1 MKHSIFKYMA
11 IAAALLATAVNA
23 GAQQYKTEGGVGTSK
38 QVTGPDTNGDYTI
51 KLETFATGTSTV
63 TKTEKPV
70 DVVLVLDVSGS
81 MAEAMSYTA
90 RASQGYSYNSYGD
103 QQLYYLYNGEYYPV
117 ERSLS
122 NDYTPR
128 RRLRFDIGNNN
139 YRYLY
144 GTSVQNYAPNNPR
157 NDTDV
162 IWTGVLYEPVSKMDA
177 LKTAVTSFIQ
187 TIQDNDLYI
196 IERDEN
202 GNEISRT
209 RRTNQSGD
217 EVSLGNQISIVK
229 FAYNTYNGSTSEATI
244 TSGNHYA
251 HVRSTYTA
259 GSYDYYYG
267 YYNYSQTSSEIVYT
281 DTWAEA
287 SQTGREGY
295 DETIIID
302 IYYNCSEVLEGFTPT
317 ASNSNVT
324 ILKNAVTGM
333 IAAGATASDYGL
345 NLANLL
351 LQGDDANPEA
361 NKVVVFFT
369 DGSPTYSNSFE
380 SSVANKAITY
390 AKTIKDS
397 GASIF
402 SIGVFD
408 SKPTT
413 NGDIW
418 RYMNYVSSNFP
429 NATGINTAGADGDAT
444 KNFYQDASDK
454 DADLTAIFTAIAGS
468 IGKSDATV
476 GVSTQVRDVVTN
488 SFVLPDKVSA
498 ADVHVYTSE
507 ATGSASG
514 ADDTNPA
521 GWATPVE
528 ITSSVTKNI
537 VSVDANGNP
546 VEVDGD
552 GNPTNPS
559 AVKNKALFIE
569 GFDYSLADSQGAD
582 GTTAHPYGN
591 WVGPRYKNGD
601 WIWAGKK
608 LIITFKVK
616 ADPESTGGESLT
628 NTGKSGVYI
637 QNEDGTYDCINSY
650 EQPHTTLSVNI
661 KIRKTGLRHGESATF
676 ELMRIRPKGYNP
688 NGATLKDKVANLEY
702 NLIGK
707 PLPDTHPATVTP
719 DQPDMSDY
727 YESMGWEGF
736 KKVILTNKGA
746 DGAEVVKNILALD
759 PYWVYMVLEDDWGWA
774 YTMKGD
780 TNQVGEDG
788 TYTTS
793 SVEVNPFRFHNTEE
807 ANAVKHAEAIMIN
820 HFQSSDSASYTE
832 HTKSS
837 KVESF

>member
-51 KLETFATGTSTV
+51 RLETFATGTSTV

-81 MAEAMSYTA
+81 MAEPMSYTA

-103 QQLYYLYNGEYYPV
+103 QQLYYLYNGEYYLV

-122 NDYTPR
+122 NNNTPR

-144 GTSVQNYAPNNPR
+144 GTSVQNDAPNNPR

-177 LKTAVTSFIQ
+177 LKTAVNSFIQ

-196 IERDEN
+196 IERDDQ

-209 RRTNQSGD
+209 RRENEQH
-217 EVSLGNQISIVK
+217 EEISLGNQISIVK
-229 FAYNTYNGSTSEATI
+229 FAMPTYYSNASGWVNGNTTASTTPGNHFPAYTNGYYRDYNTNYYAAATWNGYTYPRYN
-244 TSGNHYA
+244 
-251 HVRSTYTA
+251 
-259 GSYDYYYG
+259 
-267 YYNYSQTSSEIVYT
+267 
-281 DTWAEA
+281 DT
-287 SQTGREGY
+287 
-295 DETIIID
+295 
-302 IYYNCSEVLEGFTPT
+302 EVLQGFTAT
-317 ASNSNVT
+317 ESNSNVAS
-324 ILKNAVTGM
+324 LKATVNGM
-333 IAAGATASDYGL
+333 IAAGATAADYGL
-345 NLANLL
+345 NLARLL
-351 LQGDDANPEA
+351 LAGSDTNPEA

-369 DGSPTYSNSFE
+369 DGSPTYSSNFDND
-380 SSVANKAITY
+380 VANAAITNAKAI
-390 AKTIKDS
+390 KDA
-397 GASIF
+397 GATIF

-408 SKPTT
+408 TTPTPGNNPPTT
-413 NGDIW
+413 GSNVW
-418 RYMNYVSSNFP
+418 RYMNYVSSNYP
-429 NATGINTAGADGDAT
+429 NATGITTPGTDGDYT
-444 KNFYQDASDK
+444 QDFYQDASSE

-468 IGKSDATV
+468 IGTSDATV

-488 SFVLPDKVSA
+488 SFVLPGEISD
-498 ADVHVYTSE
+498 ADVHVYTSA

-514 ADDTNPA
+514 SDDTNPA
-521 GWATPVE
+521 GWAAPVE
-528 ITSSVTKNI
+528 ITNSVTKSI
-537 VSVDANGNP
+537 VNVDANGNP
-546 VEVDGD
+546 TN
-552 GNPTNPS
+552 NPDE
-559 AVKNKALFIE
+559 VKNKALFIE
-569 GFDYSLADSQGAD
+569 GFDYSLADSEGAD

-628 NTGKSGVYI
+628 NTGKSGVYVL
-637 QNEDGTYDCINSY
+637 NEDGETYTCINSY

-661 KIRKTGLRHGESATF
+661 KIRKTGLRSGESATF

-707 PLPDTHPATVTP
+707 PIPDTHPYSGEAE
-719 DQPDMSDY
+719 QPDMSDY
-727 YESMGWEGF
+727 YEGMGWVGF

-759 PYWVYMVLEDDWGWA
+759 PYWVYLVLEDDWGWA
-774 YTMKGD
+774 YTMTGD
-780 TNQVGEDG
+780 TNQEGEDG

-793 SVEVNPFRFHNTEE
+793 SVEVNPFRFHNTEK

-820 HFQSSDSASYTE
+820 HFKGAESDADVE
-832 HTKSS
+832 HYKSS